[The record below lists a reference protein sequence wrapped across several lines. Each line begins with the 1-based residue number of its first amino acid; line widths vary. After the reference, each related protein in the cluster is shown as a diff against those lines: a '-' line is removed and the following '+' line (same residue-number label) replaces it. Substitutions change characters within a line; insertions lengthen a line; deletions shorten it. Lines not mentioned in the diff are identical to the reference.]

1 MVKDFLRL
9 ENLYVVMIQE
19 TKRMVCDK
27 RFVGSVWTIRN
38 KEWAA
43 FPACGAL
50 GGILII

>member
-38 KEWAA
+38 KEWATL
-43 FPACGAL
+43 PACGAL